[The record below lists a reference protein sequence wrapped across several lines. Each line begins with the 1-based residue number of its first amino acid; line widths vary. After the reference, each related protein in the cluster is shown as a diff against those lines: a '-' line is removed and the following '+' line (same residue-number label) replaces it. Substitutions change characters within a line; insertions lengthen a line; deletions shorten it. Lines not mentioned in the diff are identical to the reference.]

1 MQGYFAII
9 SLLLMMI
16 MVIIRAKQLK
26 KKELK
31 LLNLVS

>member
-26 KKELK
+26 KKVLK
-31 LLNLVS
+31 PLNLVS